1 MLKLTYNYD
10 VIWVWLIFMAFFKKK
25 LVRVVLPTVLS
36 AVVGLLGNAV
46 FSLEHSSALF
56 AISIIGLIVSLVF
69 DVILISYYKSLD
81 TSTEKKIEELEN
93 KLKQEKES
101 KSKIQNDKDALEK
114 LIIAFQKCFDNN
126 AELLYKLVD
135 NARNKKVID
144 LNIWNQKLIS
154 DFVCNNLFPFIK
166 SIAEVGDSFSVSVIV
181 PQVQQKSNRTR
192 TTYSMLSYDGKN
204 KQKPH
209 LYKRSISQKD
219 AYKYYYGKLFKR
231 NNPEIACLMTPD
243 EINSEFY
250 FSDSS
255 KKGKYEQYIGV
266 PICCDGNK
274 MIGLLQVVADKGSII
289 SSNKN
294 DLDKIINNY
303 ITCFSDFVLFAD
315 KVEKGIA
322 LDLR

>member
-1 MLKLTYNYD
+1 M
-10 VIWVWLIFMAFFKKK
+10 
-25 LVRVVLPTVLS
+25 
-36 AVVGLLGNAV
+36 
-46 FSLEHSSALF
+46 
-56 AISIIGLIVSLVF
+56 
-69 DVILISYYKSLD
+69 
-81 TSTEKKIEELEN
+81 
-93 KLKQEKES
+93 
-101 KSKIQNDKDALEK
+101 
-114 LIIAFQKCFDNN
+114 
-126 AELLYKLVD
+126 
-135 NARNKKVID
+135 
-144 LNIWNQKLIS
+144 
-154 DFVCNNLFPFIK
+154 
-166 SIAEVGDSFSVSVIV
+166 
-181 PQVQQKSNRTR
+181 
-192 TTYSMLSYDGKN
+192 
-204 KQKPH
+204 
-209 LYKRSISQKD
+209 
-219 AYKYYYGKLFKR
+219 FKR